1 MSNFNTTTIS
11 EMNEAVMKFCMA
23 ADNLDRTQENAG
35 NKKQERT
42 ANCVPVVFENT
53 TNKKRKLNAS
63 GMKFPKFELPDVIYK
78 GERETVLFKYAC
90 SLRAKGI
97 SESEIRSSVHEANDE
112 LCETPLSGSEIENQ
126 VLASAF
132 QYQQGTPATDIG
144 IVVPK
149 GKSLEYVYL
158 SDDAMVIDALDGL
171 GVYYFKLWKGVNIEI
186 STNEDK
192 IRYVL
197 CGRPD
202 FNKSIREKLD
212 ELGADY
218 SLVVGMAFHDRK
230 LLDEKK
236 SNILWTKLQQ
246 YIEIDEADENAF
258 IFQDI
263 VLYAKDSCYHIK
275 NEKNDRCISNFIIK
289 IVDRVDNV
297 NDVGI
302 VVGSDY
308 TMDFV
313 MADGNTITKRV
324 QSSVFASGTQFKK
337 FLKSDSIMLSY
348 IGTDA
353 ELEII
358 QMRIHSQSGYIEKK
372 IGLDHTGLYKHN
384 GRYVYVGMNK
394 AFYSGGVI
402 CDGVISTAK
411 DSGMIFSNLEDK
423 ECISKENLEELL
435 KVLFGFNTQNVSVPI
450 VAWCISMMFRERLR
464 AIGFKT
470 PFLMLVGQAGSGKSS
485 VGESIVSE
493 FFSIKSAPLACDKL
507 TQFSSIA
514 ALSGSNVIP
523 TILEE
528 YKPNRLGSKLNQLSA
543 ILRSSYDFQSIR
555 RGTPNL
561 QVIEYVYRSS
571 ICLIGES
578 STEETALKERS
589 IETTVSLFT
598 RTKEHTDNFMKLKNH
613 PEWLQALGRSV
624 LEKALVIKDDEIKS
638 MLEENL
644 NYFQTTTEFSSRNK
658 VGLAVLLFGMR
669 VLKQITEEL
678 GLDFSAL
685 TGIAGNEIATA
696 VVGNM
701 NSGMGDGSGGRA
713 KSEVE
718 KTIEIFSVMASKGLL
733 KEGIHYAV
741 NKTSNEVQLYLKE
754 IFPEYSKYY
763 RDYNLSDD
771 IDYLSKNSFAK
782 QLKQTEYYK
791 TFDKRVFT
799 YNPGY
804 VPIITSSPKVF
815 VLHRDKVLDNLEIDN
830 F

>member
-1 MSNFNTTTIS
+1 MSIFSTTTIA
-11 EMNEAVMKFCMA
+11 EMNENVMKFCMST
-23 ADNLDRTQENAG
+23 NNEENCTKKVKVNKRAG
-35 NKKQERT
+35 GENF
-42 ANCVPVVFENT
+42 VPVVFDNT
-53 TNKKRKLNAS
+53 SDKKSHLIASANKFS
-63 GMKFPKFELPDVIYK
+63 KFELPDVICV

-97 SESEIRSSVHEANDE
+97 SESEIRSRVHEANDE

-126 VLASAF
+126 VLSSAF
-132 QYQQGTPATDIG
+132 QYEQGTPATDIG
-144 IVVPK
+144 IVMPK
-149 GKSLEYVYL
+149 GKNLEYVYL
-158 SDDAMVIDALDGL
+158 SDDALVIDALDGL
-171 GVYYFKLWKGVNIEI
+171 GVYYFKLWKGENIEI
-186 STNEDK
+186 STNEDR

-212 ELGADY
+212 ELGANY
-218 SLVVGMAFHDRK
+218 SLVIGMAFQDRK

-246 YIEIDEADENAF
+246 YIEIDETDENAF
-258 IFQDI
+258 IFQNI
-263 VLYAKDSCYHIK
+263 VLYVKDNCYHIK
-275 NEKNDRCISNFIIK
+275 NEKIDRCISNFIME
-289 IVDRVDNV
+289 IVDRVDVV
-297 NDVGI
+297 NDAGMVTE
-302 VVGSDY
+302 SDY
-308 TMDFV
+308 TIDFV
-313 MADGNTITKRV
+313 MANGSRARKIVHPRDF
-324 QSSVFASGTQFKK
+324 SSGTRYKNL
-337 FLKSDSIMLSY
+337 LKSNDFSLSY
-348 IGTDA
+348 MGTEI

-358 QMRIHSQSGYIEKK
+358 QMRIHSEFGSNSKK

-384 GRYVYVGMNK
+384 GQYVYVGMNK
-394 AFYSGGVI
+394 TFYANEIVCKEVVSV
-402 CDGVISTAK
+402 AR
-411 DSGMIFSNLEDK
+411 DSGMIFSDIEDK
-423 ECISKENLEELL
+423 KCISKEDMEDLL
-435 KVLFGFNTQNVSVPI
+435 KVLFGFNIQNVSVPI
-450 VAWCISMMFRERLR
+450 VSWCIAMMFRERLR

-485 VGESIVSE
+485 VGEALVSE

-528 YKPNRLGSKLNQLSA
+528 YKPNRLGAKLNQLSA

-555 RGTPNL
+555 RGTPSL
-561 QVIEYVYRSS
+561 DVIEYVYRSS

-598 RTKEHTDNFMKLKNH
+598 RTKEHTDNYMKLKAH
-613 PEWLQALGRSV
+613 PEWLQSLGRSV
-624 LEKALVIKDDEIKS
+624 LEKALAMKDDEIKQ
-638 MLEENL
+638 MVEENL
-644 NYFQTTTEFSSRNK
+644 NYFQKTTEFSSRNQS
-658 VGLAVLLFGMR
+658 GLAVLLFGMR
-669 VLKQITEEL
+669 VLKQITEEF

-696 VVGNM
+696 VIGNM
-701 NSGMGDGSGGRA
+701 NAGMGDGSGGRA

-718 KTIEIFSVMASKGLL
+718 KTIEIFSIMASKGLL

-763 RDYNLSDD
+763 REYNLSDD
-771 IDYLSKNSFAK
+771 IDYLSKNTFAK

-799 YNPGY
+799 YNPGFAP
-804 VPIITSSPKVF
+804 VTTTSPKVF
-815 VLHRDKVLDNLEIDN
+815 VLHRDKVLGTLEIDN

>member
-1 MSNFNTTTIS
+1 M
-11 EMNEAVMKFCMA
+11 
-23 ADNLDRTQENAG
+23 D
-35 NKKQERT
+35 
-42 ANCVPVVFENT
+42 
-53 TNKKRKLNAS
+53 
-63 GMKFPKFELPDVIYK
+63 
-78 GERETVLFKYAC
+78 
-90 SLRAKGI
+90 
-97 SESEIRSSVHEANDE
+97 
-112 LCETPLSGSEIENQ
+112 
-126 VLASAF
+126 
-132 QYQQGTPATDIG
+132 
-144 IVVPK
+144 
-149 GKSLEYVYL
+149 LE
-158 SDDAMVIDALDGL
+158 
-171 GVYYFKLWKGVNIEI
+171 
-186 STNEDK
+186 
-192 IRYVL
+192 
-197 CGRPD
+197 
-202 FNKSIREKLD
+202 
-212 ELGADY
+212 
-218 SLVVGMAFHDRK
+218 
-230 LLDEKK
+230 
-236 SNILWTKLQQ
+236 
-246 YIEIDEADENAF
+246 
-258 IFQDI
+258 
-263 VLYAKDSCYHIK
+263 
-275 NEKNDRCISNFIIK
+275 FII
-289 IVDRVDNV
+289 
-297 NDVGI
+297 
-302 VVGSDY
+302 
-308 TMDFV
+308 
-313 MADGNTITKRV
+313 
-324 QSSVFASGTQFKK
+324 SS
-337 FLKSDSIMLSY
+337 
-348 IGTDA
+348 
-353 ELEII
+353 
-358 QMRIHSQSGYIEKK
+358 
-372 IGLDHTGLYKHN
+372 
-384 GRYVYVGMNK
+384 
-394 AFYSGGVI
+394 
-402 CDGVISTAK
+402 
-411 DSGMIFSNLEDK
+411 
-423 ECISKENLEELL
+423 
-435 KVLFGFNTQNVSVPI
+435 FG
-450 VAWCISMMFRERLR
+450 
-464 AIGFKT
+464 
-470 PFLMLVGQAGSGKSS
+470 
-485 VGESIVSE
+485 
-493 FFSIKSAPLACDKL
+493 KSAPLACDKL